1 MGIESGSTN
10 RWRTARE
17 RDRLKARYTI
27 QNRLLSH
34 VNDNTKNDDVC
45 NNTTTTS
52 KFISVDELNIILQYL
67 QKVIKNDISSFSVVA
82 LSRHGYL
89 LNVPLP
95 NVEDYKYKSCS
106 QAKNAELSSDD
117 NSSKYEKVLSSLSI
131 MLSTII
137 PYSTQAIKLE
147 ATNQPAGLALSKFGV
162 DYTTTRLIPYMEHL
176 KQYKQRQLTIIEY
189 ASLLGRHGIVGQLLL
204 GGIDPTMNDS
214 NTQASR
220 KVLSLLHSL
229 GEDKTTSCNKIPLS
243 IWSYIIRA
251 VIEMRMNGLLD
262 RTTATDDLG
271 EEGSDIAYCS
281 ICNTKQEH
289 TLEFGSPCHHT
300 YCESCMWFHLVEQL
314 SSQNVGL
321 ERNIVTCPICNEE
334 FQGFKCQHQNE
345 QKIGA
350 HLDISMA
357 EEKSNDTI
365 MLSIEIR
372 QQRKRESLDK
382 FMKLPLTSSD
392 LIKSSKKKKRNKDLA
407 YGTWQAAL
415 QPFIETQ
422 QSREVRLD
430 RFFKALMSSPHLV
443 AAYLEAGIHVDTWNV
458 YGQSPLYLA
467 CWKGSC
473 VVVKLLLDYGADT
486 KITAN
491 GGSSCYSI
499 AKRHSRN
506 DVLDLLERY
515 AGKNDSLNTLHIN
528 KAITVNNSHN
538 CQVSVLIDSSKDH
551 PGAGSYIVD
560 NAITEEELCYLDS
573 LWKSL
578 PIVDTCDEVDEQ
590 YTGATVSKNEHR
602 PSRRYFCDAE
612 EEIQQMLKGCVQ
624 AARKVSI
631 KECNSESSS
640 TASSTVVKD
649 SPSSVFK
656 HIRFLTYEKP
666 GGVLPPHVDLCR
678 VEDASGVRS
687 THTFILYLTDCDHGG
702 GTALL
707 ESLKDPQVIAVA
719 QPKRGRAIIF
729 PHGCP
734 HSGLEVSVV
743 PKVLLRGE
751 VIL

>member
-17 RDRLKARYTI
+17 RDRLKARFTI

-34 VNDNTKNDDVC
+34 VNENNKNNDDVC
-45 NNTTTTS
+45 NNNTRTS
-52 KFISVDELNIILQYL
+52 ESDISVDELNIILQYL
-67 QKVIKNDISSFSVVA
+67 QSIIKNDIAAFSVSA
-82 LSRHGYL
+82 LARHGYL
-89 LNVPLP
+89 LNVLLP
-95 NVEDYKYKSCS
+95 NVDDYK
-106 QAKNAELSSDD
+106 LSDD
-117 NSSKYEKVLSSLSI
+117 NSSKYEEVLSSLSI

-137 PYSTQAIKLE
+137 PYSTQATKLE
-147 ATNQPAGLALSKFGV
+147 ATNQPQPASLALSKFGIE
-162 DYTTTRLIPYMEHL
+162 YTTTRLIPYIEHL
-176 KQYKQRQLTIIEY
+176 NQYKQRQLTIIEY
-189 ASLLGRHGIVGQLLL
+189 ASLLGRYGIVSQLLL

-229 GEDKTTSCNKIPLS
+229 GEEKSTTCNKIPLS
-243 IWSYIIRA
+243 IWCYVIRA

-262 RTTATDDLG
+262 KTTTDDLG

-281 ICNTKQEH
+281 ICNTKQECH
-289 TLEFGSPCHHT
+289 ILEFGSPCHHT
-300 YCESCMWFHLVEQL
+300 YCESCMWLHLVEQL
-314 SSQNVGL
+314 ACQIVDL

-334 FQGFKCQHQNE
+334 FQGFKCQQENE
-345 QKIGA
+345 SKISTS
-350 HLDISMA
+350 HSDIDDN
-357 EEKSNDTI
+357 KSNTTPP
-365 MLSIEIR
+365 SIELR
-372 QQRKRESLDK
+372 QQRKQESLAK
-382 FMKLPLTSSD
+382 FMQLPLTSSD
-392 LIKSSKKKKRNKDLA
+392 LIKSSKKKKKKRNKELA
-407 YGTWQAAL
+407 HGTWKAAL

-430 RFFKALMSSPHLV
+430 RFFKALISSPHLV
-443 AAYLEAGIHVDTWNV
+443 VAYLEAGIEVDNRNV
-458 YGQSPLYLA
+458 YGQTPLYLA

-486 KITAN
+486 MITAN
-491 GGSSCYSI
+491 GGSTCYSI

-506 DVLDLLERY
+506 DVLNLLERY
-515 AGKNDSLNTLHIN
+515 AGKNDYLNTLLHIN
-528 KAITVNNSHN
+528 KAIKVNNNHN
-538 CQVSVLIDSSKDH
+538 YQISVLIDSSKDH

-560 NAITEEELCYLDS
+560 NALTEEELCYLDS

-578 PIVDTCDEVDEQ
+578 PIVDACDEVDEQ
-590 YTGATVSKNEHR
+590 YTGATESKNEYR

-612 EEIQQMLKGCVQ
+612 EEIQYMLKGCVQ
-624 AARKVSI
+624 AARKAYN
-631 KECNSESSS
+631 KECNEFSS
-640 TASSTVVKD
+640 TATTTNIKD
-649 SPSSVFK
+649 TPSSVYK

-678 VEDASGVRS
+678 VDDASGVRS

-707 ESLKDPQVIAVA
+707 KSLKDPQVLAVT

-729 PHGCP
+729 PHSCP

-743 PKVLLRGE
+743 PKVFLRGE